1 VGADL
6 VYFGNRNPKHPQY
19 FNFYKMKSNIIS
31 VVFLACL
38 VAVLILSACFLGGYG
53 VLAVSLLIAVGI
65 ADSTNEPND
74 QGERVNE

>member
-1 VGADL
+1 
-6 VYFGNRNPKHPQY
+6 
-19 FNFYKMKSNIIS
+19 MKSNLFS
-31 VVFLACL
+31 VVVSLAFL

>member
-1 VGADL
+1 
-6 VYFGNRNPKHPQY
+6 
-19 FNFYKMKSNIIS
+19 MKSNIIS
-31 VVFLACL
+31 VVVSLACL